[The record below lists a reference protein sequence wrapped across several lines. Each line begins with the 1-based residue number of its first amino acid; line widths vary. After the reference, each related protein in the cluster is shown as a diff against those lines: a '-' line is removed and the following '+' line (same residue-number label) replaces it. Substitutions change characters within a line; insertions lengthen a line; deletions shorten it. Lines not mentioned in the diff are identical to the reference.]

1 MSDSPFLTAE
11 WRHLVMVNYAVDPAI
26 LLPFVPA
33 GTELDFWKD
42 KACITLVGFLF
53 LRTRVLGLPIPF
65 HTNFEEV
72 NLRFYVRRRN
82 ADEWRRGV
90 VFIKEIVPRFA
101 IAAVARG
108 LYYENYVALPMRHS
122 ILFAGDGISSAE
134 YSWRLNG
141 RWNSVALKGAAE
153 WRPLSAGSEEEFIT
167 EHYWGYT
174 SQRDGGCMEYKVEH
188 PRWNVCSGAELTVD
202 CDVRSLYGSRFES
215 AFQSGPVSAFI
226 ADGSAVRV
234 YRGHRIA

>member
-1 MSDSPFLTAE
+1 
-11 WRHLVMVNYAVDPAI
+11 MVNYAVDPAI
-26 LLPFVPA
+26 LMALVPA

-42 KACITLVGFLF
+42 KAYISLVGFLF

-72 NLRFYVRRRN
+72 NLRFYVRRRQGE
-82 ADEWRRGV
+82 EWRRGV

-108 LYYENYVALPMRHS
+108 LYNENYVALPMRHR
-122 ILFAGDGISSAE
+122 ILFASDGVKSAE
-134 YSWRLNG
+134 YSWRFKS
-141 RWNSVALKGAAE
+141 RWNSIALKRPGN
-153 WRPLSAGSEEEFIT
+153 WRPLASGSQEEFIT

-174 SQRDGGCMEYKVEH
+174 SQPDGGCMEYKVEH
-188 PRWNVCSGAELTVD
+188 PRWNVCSGDGLAVD
-202 CDVRSLYGSRFES
+202 CDVPEVYGSRFES
-215 AFQSGPVSAFI
+215 AFRSGAASAFI
-226 ADGSAVRV
+226 ADGSAVSV